1 MMKQQSRGGAELAQA
16 VRDAYSRGESDYY
29 MEPLVRVDETG
40 SPIGRIQDGDT
51 VIFGC
56 RRGERE
62 IELTEMFTEPDFG
75 MAERTR
81 LSDLQFIILTLYHD
95 KFKDLPIAFAP
106 EQVNKP
112 LAQIISE
119 AGRTQLHAAE
129 SEKFAH
135 VTFFFNGGNR
145 TPYPGEEDIM
155 IPSPKGVPFE
165 EVPELSLAE
174 VVDEVNRRLGG
185 PDFVVVNFANGD
197 VIGHTAS
204 NPAKIAAA
212 GHMSRQLKRLVNAAE
227 NQDYVV
233 MITADHGNLESMIT
247 PSGKPDVA
255 HTSNPVPFLVIDPR
269 RLEPISPRNGS
280 LCDVAPTVLHAMGI
294 PQPPEMNASTLV
306 PGVQFGGVEN
316 GGRKVLLII
325 LDGWGLG
332 EKSER
337 NPIFL
342 ADTPYWDSL
351 LSSYPCARLN
361 ASGSFVGLGQD
372 KAGNSEA
379 GHLNLGAGRVVPQD
393 DIRLD
398 KAMADG
404 SFERNP
410 VFLEAIRH
418 TREHGKALHILS
430 YLTDKSSHGSIDY
443 AKALCRMAKDLPE
456 VNLHIIFDGR
466 STEPGSAPCLLME
479 LEEELERIGAGRI
492 VDGVGRGIVLDRDQN
507 YAKVKRGY
515 DAMVLGRG
523 TSYR

>member
-1 MMKQQSRGGAELAQA
+1 MIKQQSRGGVELAQA
-16 VRDAYSRGESDYY
+16 VREAYARGEGDYN
-29 MEPLVRVDETG
+29 MEPLVLVDEAG
-40 SPIGRIQDGDT
+40 SPVGRIQDGDT

-62 IELTEMFTEPDFG
+62 IELTEMFTDPNFDNV
-75 MAERTR
+75 ERTM
-81 LSDLQFIILTLYHD
+81 LNDLQFVIMTLYHD
-95 KFKDLPIAFAP
+95 KFMNLPIAFAP
-106 EQVNKP
+106 EQVRKP

-145 TPYPGEEDIM
+145 TPYPGEEDLM
-155 IPSPKGVPFE
+155 VPSPKGVPFE

-174 VVDEVNRRLGG
+174 VVDEVTCRLGET
-185 PDFVVVNFANGD
+185 DFVVVNYANGD
-197 VIGHTAS
+197 VIGHTS
-204 NPAKIAAA
+204 CNSAKIAAA
-212 GHMSRQLKRLVNAAE
+212 HHMSSQLKRLVSAATAK
-227 NQDYVV
+227 DYVV

-255 HTSNPVPFLVIDPR
+255 HTTNPVPFLIIDPR
-269 RLEPISPRNGS
+269 RTEPLSPRDGS

-294 PQPPEMNASTLV
+294 PQPPEMDASTLV
-306 PGVQFGGVEN
+306 PGARFDE
-316 GGRKVLLII
+316 GRKVLLII

-332 EKSER
+332 EPSER

-342 ADTPYWDSL
+342 ADTPYWDFL
-351 LSSYPCARLN
+351 LETYPCAALN
-361 ASGSFVGLGQD
+361 ASSSFVGLGQG

-404 SFERNP
+404 SFEQNP
-410 VFLEAIRH
+410 VFLDALNR
-418 TREHGKALHILS
+418 TRERGKALHILS

-443 AKALCRMAKDLPE
+443 AKALCHMAKGLPE
-456 VNLHIIFDGR
+456 IDLHIIFDGR
-466 STEPGSAPCLLME
+466 STEPGSAPALLLE
-479 LEEELERIGAGRI
+479 LEDELNRIGAGRI
-492 VDGVGRGIVLDRDQN
+492 VGGVGRGIVLDRDEN

-523 TSYR
+523 TPYK

>member
-1 MMKQQSRGGAELAQA
+1 MMKQQSRGGVELAQA
-16 VRDAYSRGESDYY
+16 VRAAYSRGESDYN

-62 IELTEMFTEPDFG
+62 IELTEMFTEPDFDKAG
-75 MAERTR
+75 RTR
-81 LSDLQFIILTLYHD
+81 LNDLQFVILTLYHD

-106 EQVNKP
+106 EQVHKP

-174 VVDEVNRRLGG
+174 VVDEVNRKLGG

-197 VIGHTAS
+197 VIGHTS
-204 NPAKIAAA
+204 CNSAKIAAA
-212 GHMSRQLKRLVNAAE
+212 SHMSRQLERLVSAAKA
-227 NQDYVV
+227 QDYVV

-247 PSGKPDVA
+247 PTGKPDVA
-255 HTSNPVPFLVIDPR
+255 HTTNPVPFLVIDPR
-269 RLEPISPRNGS
+269 RNDPISPKNGS

-294 PQPPEMNASTLV
+294 PLPPEMDASTLI
-306 PGVQFGGVEN
+306 PGVRFD

-332 EKSER
+332 ENGEG

-342 ADTPYWDSL
+342 ADTPYWDFL
-351 LSSYPCARLN
+351 LETYPCARLH

-379 GHLNLGAGRVVPQD
+379 GHLNLGAGRIVPQD

-404 SFERNP
+404 SFEQNP

-418 TREHGKALHILS
+418 TRDHGKALHILS

-443 AKALCRMAKDLPE
+443 AKALCRMAKGLPE

-466 STEPGSAPCLLME
+466 STEPGSAPQLLME
-479 LEEELERIGAGRI
+479 LEKELDHIGAGRI

-507 YAKVKRGY
+507 YTKVKRGY
-515 DAMVLGRG
+515 DAMVLGCG
-523 TSYR
+523 TAYR